1 MNSHKQTARIVG
13 ALFLIAMAASLVG
26 GLGFVEPYISG
37 PDFLVSAVENQ
48 TRVVIG
54 VLLELSN
61 GLAVVGI
68 GILMFTVLKRHS
80 EAAAV
85 GYLALR
91 IIEAVFCCL
100 IVITPL
106 SLISIGGE
114 VLLSGSSDAA
124 AYQAA
129 GLLAIAGRAGISGLL
144 IPVFLGIG
152 ALVLYGTLYRAR
164 LLPRYI
170 SAWGWIGAVLILAL
184 NLMLTFG
191 IELGN
196 LAMLFALP
204 IITNEIFLGIWLIVK
219 GFDPEMLAS

>member
-1 MNSHKQTARIVG
+1 
-13 ALFLIAMAASLVG
+13 
-26 GLGFVEPYISG
+26 
-37 PDFLVSAVENQ
+37 
-48 TRVVIG
+48 
-54 VLLELSN
+54 
-61 GLAVVGI
+61 
-68 GILMFTVLKRHS
+68 
-80 EAAAV
+80 
-85 GYLALR
+85 
-91 IIEAVFCCL
+91 
-100 IVITPL
+100 
-106 SLISIGGE
+106 LISIGGE